1 MGLNCVQFD
10 ETNRPTVKEIIDS
23 LKMQDDM
30 NLHVI
35 NEEKLPA
42 DQVEQ
47 LARAPQESLNAG
59 SPPRQNVP
67 DENVPH
73 RRYVPIEDV
82 PPQQYVPAKE
92 PPPHVYPA
100 SGFICLFLPLVS
112 LVF

>member
-23 LKMQDDM
+23 LKRQDDM

-47 LARAPQESLNAG
+47 LARAP
-59 SPPRQNVP
+59 
-67 DENVPH
+67 
-73 RRYVPIEDV
+73 
-82 PPQQYVPAKE
+82 
-92 PPPHVYPA
+92 
-100 SGFICLFLPLVS
+100 
-112 LVF
+112 